1 MFCSRVA
8 REPRMKKVSRSEGRV
23 NLRFFFYHEEHT
35 LAGVA
40 RSTCWASRKHLLAEW
55 NFDHIKKCVFSEKE
69 ELRVGG
75 VGRGRRGD
83 SLGRRGKKKKKRRR
97 MRNSKRGAVPVI
109 SQLSGSC
116 VITGAAGGEWRTNS
130 GSGARCGPL
139 IIRFEL
145 TSHPKALWALCL
157 LQLTSH
163 QRRPPEEFVLES
175 HDTTRGDFGKKKSV
189 FWDLFSGVCRFRA
202 RQTLRNWSKIT
213 SGQRHSIALLRLRN
227 GFISTQPGF

>member
-1 MFCSRVA
+1 
-8 REPRMKKVSRSEGRV
+8 
-23 NLRFFFYHEEHT
+23 
-35 LAGVA
+35 
-40 RSTCWASRKHLLAEW
+40 
-55 NFDHIKKCVFSEKE
+55 
-69 ELRVGG
+69 
-75 VGRGRRGD
+75 
-83 SLGRRGKKKKKRRR
+83 

-163 QRRPPEEFVLES
+163 QRRPPEEFVLDS
-175 HDTTRGDFGKKKSV
+175 HDTTRGDFGKKICFLRSV
-189 FWDLFSGVCRFRA
+189 FCVCRFQT
-202 RQTLRNWSKIT
+202 RQTLRNWSEIT
-213 SGQRHSIALLRLRN
+213 SGQRHSIALYDRETGSFPLNPTSNFPWDVLDSVCRVKEEEWKTYWRSLALLADTLWGEKVRLVKVHVFKS
-227 GFISTQPGF
+227 GLCVHDSVLKTYQPSLQVAPSTYHQPNKLLFCILQCKKITSVCEDDY